1 MTLRLLA
8 PAKVNLTF
16 EALARRA
23 DGYHEVRSVMQAVSL
38 ADEIEFALAD
48 GLSLTIERGGPALAA
63 PPGEDN
69 LVMRAARLLQ
79 REAGAAQGA
88 AILLRKRIPSAAGLG
103 GGAGDAAAALLG
115 LRRLWGLD
123 LDADALRE
131 LAAMLGSDVPFFI
144 SGGTAL
150 AEGRGERLTPL
161 PTPQGSAI
169 VAHSPDGEGDSAG
182 DASSDGKTASL
193 YAMLAPELFSDGR
206 ASERL
211 AAKLRARAPLT
222 SADLRN
228 AFEAVAPQAHPSYAA
243 MREAFEAEGM
253 RPILCGA
260 GPATFALVPD
270 GEPPDAPAG
279 RLSRR
284 GVSARVVWFRG
295 PWGLEGVER

>member
-1 MTLRLLA
+1 MTIRLLA

-16 EALARRA
+16 EALGRRA
-23 DGYHEVRSVMQAVSL
+23 DGYHEVRTVMQAISL
-38 ADEIEFALAD
+38 ADEIAFAPAPE
-48 GLSLTIERGGPALAA
+48 LSLTIEHGAPAFAA

-88 AILLRKRIPSAAGLG
+88 AILLRKRVPAAAGLG

-131 LAAMLGSDVPFFI
+131 LAARLGSDVPFFL

-161 PTPQGSAI
+161 PTPQASI
-169 VAHSPDGEGDSAG
+169 VLAPSPDA
-182 DASSDGKTASL
+182 ARDGKTSAM
-193 YAMLAPELFSDGR
+193 YALLAPEHFSDGQ

-211 AAKLRARAPLT
+211 AAKLRAGSPLS

-228 AFEAVAPQAHPSYAA
+228 AFESVAPQAHPSYAA
-243 MREAFEAEGM
+243 MRDAFEAEGM
-253 RPILCGA
+253 RPLLCGA
-260 GPATFALVPD
+260 GPALFALAPD

-279 RLSRR
+279 RLARR
-284 GVSARVVWFRG
+284 GVSAIPARFLA
-295 PWGLEGVER
+295 PWGLEGVEL

>member
-16 EALARRA
+16 EALGRRA
-23 DGYHEVRSVMQAVSL
+23 DGYHEVRTVMQAVSL
-38 ADEIEFALAD
+38 ADEIEFAPAA
-48 GLSLTIERGGPALAA
+48 GLSLTIAHGAPAFAA

-79 REAGAAQGA
+79 REAGEARGA
-88 AILLRKRIPSAAGLG
+88 AILLRKRIPAAAGLG
-103 GGAGDAAAALLG
+103 GGSSDAATTLLG

-123 LDADALRE
+123 MDADALRE
-131 LAAMLGSDVPFFI
+131 LAARLGSDVPFFV

-161 PTPQGSAI
+161 PTPQGSAV
-169 VAHSPDGEGDSAG
+169 VAYSRDVA
-182 DASSDGKTASL
+182 ADGKTASL
-193 YAMLAPELFSDGR
+193 YALLAPEHFSEGQ

-211 AAKLRARAPLT
+211 AAKLRARVPLS

-228 AFEAVAPQAHPSYAA
+228 AFDAVAPQAYHSYAA

-253 RPILCGA
+253 RPLLCGA
-260 GPATFALVPD
+260 GPATFALAPD
-270 GEPPDAPAG
+270 GEPPESLAA
-279 RLSRR
+279 RLARR
-284 GVSARVVWFRG
+284 GVSVMPARFLG
-295 PWGLEGVER
+295 PWGLEGVERLSA